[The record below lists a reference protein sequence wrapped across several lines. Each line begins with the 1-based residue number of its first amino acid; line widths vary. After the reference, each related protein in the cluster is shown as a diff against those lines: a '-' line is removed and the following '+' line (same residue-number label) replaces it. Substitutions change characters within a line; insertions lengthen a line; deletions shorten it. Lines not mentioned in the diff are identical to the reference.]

1 MGQERQFFDL
11 TGSWANL
18 PKQTLKD
25 GIQRGIFLE
34 GLEGTFG
41 QLGRK
46 YGDLLQSGNHSVVGI
61 AQQYLQGLM
70 QADRRNMERMV
81 EAVPDSDYQVLQN
94 FLTHSSWD
102 YRAVMDRVA
111 FHTNPL
117 LGGKVGTGLYI
128 DESAFAKKGD
138 QSVGVARQWN
148 GRLGKQDNCQVGVF
162 GALGR
167 ADRVGLI
174 DARLYL
180 PKEWTDDPQRC
191 DRANIPRDQ
200 QVHRT
205 KLELAQEI
213 VVHAR
218 RSGVR
223 FDWVGVDGG
232 YGNSL
237 EFLQSLQEQG
247 ETFVADIHSD
257 RHIYLTDPAPYL
269 PSQGS
274 GRPRIR
280 HVSDARAVEVRKWVK
295 SQPASR
301 WCRKTL
307 RSTTKGKLV
316 VEVLHQRVWLWDKY
330 SPSAHCWH
338 LVVRRE
344 INSPGTIKYSLSNAL
359 EKTSV
364 IKLARMQ
371 AQRFWIERA
380 FQDAKSHIGMAQYQA
395 RQWQS
400 WHRHMA
406 LVMLTM
412 QFMLQTRLEHIQT
425 HPLLSCYD
433 IQILLA
439 KILPDR
445 RNMREEIL
453 RQMEI
458 RHQQRQ
464 ASIDAAGGG

>member
-1 MGQERQFFDL
+1 L
-11 TGSWANL
+11 
-18 PKQTLKD
+18 
-25 GIQRGIFLE
+25 LE
-34 GLEGTFG
+34 ELSDTFG
-41 QLGRK
+41 RFDEE
-46 YGDLLQSGNHSVVGI
+46 YGGLFCSGNHNVAKT
-61 AQQYLQGLM
+61 AQQYLNGLM
-70 QADRRNMERMV
+70 QAEKRNMERMV

-111 FHTNPL
+111 VKTNGL
-117 LGGKVGTGLYI
+117 LGGQVGTGLYI

-180 PKEWTDDPQRC
+180 PKEWTEDPRRC
-191 DRANIPRDQ
+191 DRADIPRAEQ
-200 QVHRT
+200 IHRT
-205 KLELAQEI
+205 KLDLAQEI

-247 ETFVADIHSD
+247 ETFVADVHSN
-257 RHIYLTDPAPYL
+257 RHIYLSDPAPYL
-269 PSQGS
+269 PPQER

-280 HVSDARAVEVRKWVK
+280 HVSDARPMEVRKWVK
-295 SQPASR
+295 RQPASR
-301 WCRKTL
+301 WRRKTL
-307 RSTTKGKLV
+307 RNTTKGKLV
-316 VEVLHQRVWLWDKY
+316 VEVLHERVWLWDKY
-330 SPSAHCWH
+330 SPTAHCWH
-338 LVVRRE
+338 LIVRRE
-344 INSPGTIKYSLSNAL
+344 IDSPGTIKYCLSNAP
-359 EKTSV
+359 EKTSLIRLV
-364 IKLARMQ
+364 QMQ
-371 AQRFWIERA
+371 AQRFWVERA
-380 FQDAKSHIGMAQYQA
+380 FQDAKSHVGMAQYQA

-412 QFMLQTRLEHIQT
+412 QFMLQTRLEHVQT

-439 KILPDR
+439 KTLPDR
-445 RNMREEIL
+445 RNNREEIL
-453 RQMEI
+453 RQLQI

-464 ASIDAAGGG
+464 ASIESARSG